1 MVTVLRK
8 VMTTLSLGTVPM
20 VGLKQEMSKAFLV
33 GGIRLEGY
41 SESCFVT
48 IAGGHGSLRA

>member
-20 VGLKQEMSKAFLV
+20 VGLKQEMPKAFLV
-33 GGIRLEGY
+33 EGIRLEGY